1 MHCIFPPDKIP
12 IRFPNTEASSIK
24 WVVNIII
31 FPVKHLFS
39 KSHKFLR
46 VVISMPLV
54 GSSKK
59 IMELF
64 PISAKAIDNFL
75 FWPPD
80 KLDTF
85 VNLFSVKFKLC
96 KTSVISSSIEGF
108 GRDLNLQNNF
118 KCSSTVKFSNRISSW
133 GQIPIIL

>member
-1 MHCIFPPDKIP
+1 M
-12 IRFPNTEASSIK
+12 
-24 WVVNIII
+24 
-31 FPVKHLFS
+31 
-39 KSHKFLR
+39 
-46 VVISMPLV
+46 SMPLV

-59 IMELF
+59 IIELF
-64 PISAKAIDNFL
+64 PINAKAIDNFL